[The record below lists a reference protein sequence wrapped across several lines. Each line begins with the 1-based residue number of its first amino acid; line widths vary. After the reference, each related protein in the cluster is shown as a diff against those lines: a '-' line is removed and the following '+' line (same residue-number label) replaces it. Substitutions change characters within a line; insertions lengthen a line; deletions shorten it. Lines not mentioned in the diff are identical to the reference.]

1 MGRKKNEHSG
11 PPRKIREFIES
22 ASMAILV
29 AIGLKVFLVE
39 AFQIPTP
46 SMQPTLMGCKEA
58 QVFDRILVDKA
69 CYLVRKPKRW
79 DVVVFRYPLKRNQ
92 NYVKRLVGLPGDHLR
107 VEGGDLYNI
116 QEHGNKP
123 SSWKILRKP
132 DGIQAGLWRSLFKAA
147 DENASQAFETKEG
160 VWTFQG
166 EVLEG
171 KDQGSGARTGFLP
184 VAGLTNAYWH
194 GYPSPIKE
202 KIVAQFG
209 NGGLGDHPPHYV
221 GDLAWSLRLDLSPKT
236 QSFWLQQRQKPSGH
250 RMLRFRFGIHRTK
263 NGLRAEISRA
273 EASGS
278 RVILGSE
285 KKQGIDL
292 PQATTLEIRFEHR
305 DGLLEAWVGSQ
316 KVGALST
323 VPPRPAPLES
333 LFLEIGFRGGEIRAN
348 QLELKRDL
356 YYTTDGVEGKTIHIP
371 KNHYF
376 MMGDNT
382 QASEDSRLWKS
393 MTLGID
399 KTGKICPPGSQAVQ
413 TWTGNLRGGSFYV
426 GNPIDPDENPI
437 LVTRKHRIVFTDFF
451 GENHVL
457 KGDPEDF
464 GRTLEAA
471 PPQWAPFVPQDFV
484 VGRAFARF
492 WPANPFGVFRLG
504 LIR

>member
-1 MGRKKNEHSG
+1 MGRKEETESG
-11 PPRKIREFIES
+11 HPRKIREFVES

-69 CYLVRKPKRW
+69 CYLVREPKRW
-79 DVVVFRYPLKRNQ
+79 DVVVFRYPLKRSQ
-92 NYVKRLVGLPGDHLR
+92 NYVKRLVGMPGDHLR

-123 SSWKILRKP
+123 STWEILRKP
-132 DGIQAGLWRSLFKAA
+132 MGVQAGLWRTLFKSS
-147 DENASQAFETKEG
+147 DEDASQAFETKAG
-160 VWTFQG
+160 DWTFQG
-166 EVLEG
+166 AVLTG
-171 KDQGSGARTGFLP
+171 TDQGSGARAGFLP
-184 VAGLTNAYWH
+184 PSGLTNAYWH
-194 GYPSPIKE
+194 GYPSPIRE
-202 KIVAQFG
+202 KIISQVGSA
-209 NGGLGDHPPHYV
+209 GLGNHAPQYV
-221 GDLAWSLRLDLSPKT
+221 GDLAWSLQVELSKDCLE
-236 QSFWLQQRQKPSGH
+236 FWLQQKQKPRDH
-250 RMLRFRFGIHRTK
+250 RTLRFRFIVRKTSK
-263 NGLRAEISRA
+263 SLRAEISKA
-273 EASGS
+273 EVSGR

-292 PQATTLEIRFEHR
+292 PSDIPLKIRFEHR
-305 DGLLEAWVGSQ
+305 DGLLEGWVGSK
-316 KVGALST
+316 KVGAIST
-323 VPPRPAPLES
+323 VLGRPAPLDA
-333 LFLEIGFRGGEIRAN
+333 LFLEFGCKGGSARIS

-356 YYTTDGVEGKTIHIP
+356 YYTTDGVEGKTIIIP
-371 KNHYF
+371 KDKFF

-393 MTLGID
+393 LTLGID
-399 KTGKICPPGSQAVQ
+399 KRGRICPPGKEAVH
-413 TWTGNLRGGSFYV
+413 TWTGNLRGGAFYV

-451 GENHVL
+451 GENHIL

-464 GRTLEAA
+464 TKTLEAS
-471 PPQWAPFVPQDFV
+471 PPQWAPFVPKSFV

-492 WPANPFGVFRLG
+492 WPANPFGIFRLG